1 MLSQMKLN
9 LPDLAW
15 NMGGGWAILL
25 LVQLLA
31 WNFGV
36 DISVT
41 GVFNH
46 MADCYLSLSAICRS
60 DMEQAG
66 KGRKQLTDV
75 RPRQLQLWC
84 TATGMST
91 WRQNRLCYRGC
102 TQALH
107 KVSPGPIIEGDFTHG
122 PLLESCLTGTN
133 AVHPKD
139 YFCQIPGWRCLSKN
153 WMKQPCTL
161 AYGED

>member
-1 MLSQMKLN
+1 MLSQMKLK

-60 DMEQAG
+60 DMEQSG
-66 KGRKQLTDV
+66 KGRK
-75 RPRQLQLWC
+75 
-84 TATGMST
+84 
-91 WRQNRLCYRGC
+91 
-102 TQALH
+102 
-107 KVSPGPIIEGDFTHG
+107 
-122 PLLESCLTGTN
+122 
-133 AVHPKD
+133 
-139 YFCQIPGWRCLSKN
+139 
-153 WMKQPCTL
+153 
-161 AYGED
+161 